1 MSLCG
6 DGAVRERAYS
16 YSAGIL
22 LRMTQVVLFNIF
34 NGLIVGA
41 FYALMAL
48 GLSLILNLSGVINF
62 AHGGFLAIGG
72 YLAYT
77 LIPYVGFWG
86 ALLVAPLL
94 TAFLGVVVERLLI
107 RRLYGRDPLYSL
119 LLTFGLAFIFEDVT
133 RTIWGAQSLPYQV
146 PGWLLSPLSSAYFFL
161 TGYRLFMVLIVAV
174 AVGGLFL
181 ILNYTRLG
189 IRIRAGTL
197 DLETVS
203 VLGVNVR
210 MLRSLNFGL
219 GVYLAG
225 LAGVLAVG
233 QLGLQPTIG
242 SSLIM
247 PSFVAIIV
255 GGLGSLPGTLL
266 GGLLIGVASGVT
278 TVYWPPATEAV
289 IYVMMALVLMVR
301 PRGLLGEEGRF

>member
-1 MSLCG
+1 
-6 DGAVRERAYS
+6 
-16 YSAGIL
+16 
-22 LRMTQVVLFNIF
+22 MTR
-34 NGLIVGA
+34 
-41 FYALMAL
+41 
-48 GLSLILNLSGVINF
+48 
-62 AHGGFLAIGG
+62 
-72 YLAYT
+72 YL
-77 LIPYVGFWG
+77 
-86 ALLVAPLL
+86 
-94 TAFLGVVVERLLI
+94 
-107 RRLYGRDPLYSL
+107 
-119 LLTFGLAFIFEDVT
+119 
-133 RTIWGAQSLPYQV
+133 WGAQSLPFQV
-146 PGWLLSPLSSAYFFL
+146 PGWLMAPLSTDYFFL
-161 TGYRLFMVLIVAV
+161 TGYRLFMVLMVAI
-174 AVGGLFL
+174 AVIGLFV
-181 ILNYTRLG
+181 ILGYTRLG

-210 MLRSLNFGL
+210 ILRNLNFGL

-242 SSLIM
+242 ASLIM

-278 TVYWPPATEAV
+278 TVFFPSATEAV
-289 IYVMMALVLMVR
+289 IYVMMAAVLLVR

>member
-1 MSLCG
+1 
-6 DGAVRERAYS
+6 
-16 YSAGIL
+16 
-22 LRMTQVVLFNIF
+22 MTQLILFNVF

-77 LIPYVGFWG
+77 LMPYIGFWG
-86 ALLVAPLL
+86 ALILSPFL
-94 TAFLGVVVERLLI
+94 TAFIGLLVERVLI
-107 RRLYGRDPLYSL
+107 RPLYGRDPLYSL
-119 LLTFGLAFIFEDVT
+119 LLTFGLAYMIEDGT
-133 RTIWGAQSLPYQV
+133 RFIWGAQSLPFQV
-146 PGWLLSPLSSAYFFL
+146 PNWLVTPLSSEYFFL
-161 TGYRLFMVLIVAV
+161 TGYRLFMVLVVTIAV
-174 AVGGLFL
+174 VGLFL
-181 ILNYTRLG
+181 ILGRTRLG

-210 MLRSLNFGL
+210 ILRNMNFGL
-219 GVYLAG
+219 GIYLAG

-233 QLGLQPTIG
+233 QLGLQPTLG

-247 PSFVAIIV
+247 PSFVAIII

-278 TVYWPPATEAV
+278 TVFFPSATEAV
-289 IYVMMALVLMVR
+289 IYIMMAAVLMIR

>member
-1 MSLCG
+1 MSQL
-6 DGAVRERAYS
+6 
-16 YSAGIL
+16 I
-22 LRMTQVVLFNIF
+22 LFNVF

-62 AHGGFLAIGG
+62 AHGGFLALGAYI
-72 YLAYT
+72 AYT
-77 LIPYVGFWG
+77 LLPYVGFWG
-86 ALLVAPLL
+86 ALLVAPFL
-94 TAFLGVVVERLLI
+94 TAIVGVLIERVLI

-119 LLTFGLAFIFEDVT
+119 LLTFGLSYIFEDVT
-133 RTIWGAQSLPYQV
+133 RMIWGAQSVPYPIPEV
-146 PGWLLSPLSSAYFFL
+146 LSRSLSGEYFFL
-161 TGYRLFMVLIVAV
+161 TGYRLFMVALVAL

-181 ILNYTRLG
+181 ILNRTRLG
-189 IRIRAGTL
+189 MRIRAGTL

-210 MLRSLNFGL
+210 ILRNLNFGL
-219 GVYLAG
+219 GIYLAG
-225 LAGVLAVG
+225 LAGVLAAG
-233 QLGLQPTIG
+233 MLGLAPTIG

-266 GGLLIGVASGVT
+266 GGLLIGVAAGIA
-278 TVYWPPATEAV
+278 TVFVPSASEAV
-289 IYVMMALVLMVR
+289 IYMMMGLVLLVR
-301 PRGLLGEEGRF
+301 PRGLLGEEGRLQ